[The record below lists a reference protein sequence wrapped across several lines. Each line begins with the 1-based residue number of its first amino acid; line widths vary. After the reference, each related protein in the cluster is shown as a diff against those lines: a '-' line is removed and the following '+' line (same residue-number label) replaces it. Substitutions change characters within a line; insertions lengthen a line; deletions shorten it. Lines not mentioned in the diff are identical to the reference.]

1 MLAAALCLAAGSAG
15 AADLAGTAA
24 RICLTSW
31 DSDIVSLDRPAL
43 TKTLQHY
50 RDDAAAAAK
59 DKSVVYSRSTAFD
72 WAVATTVQCN
82 VALGYLKGGHVDEV
96 SSEKCDCFHS
106 HLLAL
111 GAIS

>member
-1 MLAAALCLAAGSAG
+1 MLAAALCLMAGSAG
-15 AADLAGTAA
+15 AADLADATT
-24 RICLTSW
+24 RVCLTSW
-31 DSDIVSLDRPAL
+31 DSGILDLARPEL
-43 TKTLQHY
+43 TQTLQQY

-72 WAVATTVQCN
+72 WAVAATVQCN

-96 SSEKCDCFHS
+96 SSEKCDCFHGR
-106 HLLAL
+106 LLAL